1 MKRIIQ
7 LVFIM
12 FVVNSSFAFDQ
23 LTLLNKASFEGWV
36 TSIDEQ
42 VVQFKFNEEVFNIPI
57 SDVETI
63 IFENNLNPLL
73 TKFQE
78 KCSDD
83 ICSKGTLDAEMYHG
97 KKGIHFALG
106 MLFGPF
112 SMIGTALSNPN
123 PRNSKQT
130 YIDSEN
136 RDYFNNPE
144 YLYCYKKAAKRKLIG
159 MEALGWATWILIVLL

>member
-1 MKRIIQ
+1 M
-7 LVFIM
+7 LLFVF
-12 FVVNSSFAFDQ
+12 NCSYAFDH

-36 TSIDEQ
+36 TSIDEN
-42 VVQFKFNEEVFNIPI
+42 VVQFNFNQEIFTIPI
-57 SDVETI
+57 GDIETI
-63 IFENNLNPLL
+63 IFEDNLNPLL
-73 TKFQE
+73 LKLQE
-78 KCSDD
+78 KISDD
-83 ICSKGTLDAEMYHG
+83 ICYKGRLDAEMYHG

-123 PRNSKQT
+123 PRNSKHT
-130 YIDSEN
+130 YIESEN